1 MKWKRRWPAAAFAL
15 AAALGAS
22 GLAFAAAQPSGADA
36 IRARQA
42 SFKKMGAAFKAVNEE
57 TRAQSPDAAKL
68 RANADI
74 VADLS
79 KQLPKWF
86 PAGSGP
92 GAGAPSAAKAEIWS
106 KTSDFQKKAAD
117 FQAAAAKLHAT
128 PTTDIAA
135 MTAAT
140 RAIGQQC
147 TSCHAAFR
155 EKDKK

>member
-1 MKWKRRWPAAAFAL
+1 MKWKRWRPAAAFAL

-22 GLAFAAAQPSGADA
+22 GLALAGAPSSAEV

-42 SFKKMGAAFKAVNEE
+42 NFKKIGAAFKAVNEE
-57 TRAQSPDAAKL
+57 TRARSPDAAKL
-68 RANADI
+68 RGNADI
-74 VADLS
+74 LADLS
-79 KQLPKWF
+79 KQLPFWF

-92 GAGAPSAAKAEIWS
+92 GGGAPSAAKSEIWS
-106 KTSDFQKKAAD
+106 KTADFQKKASD
-117 FQAAAAKLHAT
+117 FQAAAAKLRAV